1 MKLHILAL
9 ITIASMLG
17 VAQACSTKSS
27 VKVTFF
33 GYPDND
39 PPSGQIAYNCGRGF
53 TAGGIVPNFP
63 QPQP

>member
-1 MKLHILAL
+1 MKTLVLSVIS
-9 ITIASMLG
+9 IASMLST
-17 VAQACSTKSS
+17 VQACSTKSN

-53 TAGGIVPNFP
+53 TAGGYIPHSP
-63 QPQP
+63 EPRP

>member
-1 MKLHILAL
+1 MKLLVLAV

-17 VAQACSTKSS
+17 TAHACSTKSS

-53 TAGGIVPNFP
+53 TAGGIIPTFHQL
-63 QPQP
+63 QP

>member
-1 MKLHILAL
+1 MTILTL
-9 ITIASMLG
+9 FVISIASMLSA
-17 VAQACSTKSS
+17 AQACSTKSN

-53 TAGGIVPNFP
+53 TAGGFIPPFP
-63 QPQP
+63 RPQS